1 MSAGNVPLWKERDAE
16 NEIPRKD
23 SVLRERVH
31 CQDCRWR
38 GTLGDLL
45 MADDTESEMLYCPS
59 CRNYTWVWS

>member
-1 MSAGNVPLWKERDAE
+1 MSAGNVPLWKERYAE
-16 NEIPRKD
+16 NEIPRED

-45 MADDTESEMLYCPS
+45 MADDTENEMLYCPS
-59 CRNYTWVWS
+59 CRNYSWVWS